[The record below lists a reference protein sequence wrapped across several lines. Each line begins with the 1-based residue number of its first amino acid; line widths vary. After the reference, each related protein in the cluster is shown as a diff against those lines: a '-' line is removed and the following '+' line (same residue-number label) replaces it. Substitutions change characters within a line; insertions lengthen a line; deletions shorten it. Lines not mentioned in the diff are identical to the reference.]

1 LIGQSIRRL
10 IQEGQ
15 TGKLKISLGKNFR
28 DNSFIAIKNY
38 NDSLVAIRKYVFPS
52 LPLILISRFLICHF
66 ALIAQIVMQ
75 KDDYT
80 PAFFSPSSR
89 TSAAVLF
96 SLAAGSGRIE
106 VVHVYGRPC

>member
-1 LIGQSIRRL
+1 
-10 IQEGQ
+10 
-15 TGKLKISLGKNFR
+15 
-28 DNSFIAIKNY
+28 
-38 NDSLVAIRKYVFPS
+38 
-52 LPLILISRFLICHF
+52 
-66 ALIAQIVMQ
+66 MQ